1 MEDGERRGKGEGIG
15 DVPPAGP
22 VAVPSGPASPP
33 RPPTD
38 VRSAGA
44 SDPEKSPMPI
54 SFDPADALGSDWRS
68 ARWLGRIDLG
78 AGPSPVLVVDGIAYD
93 MARVAPTVAELVAG
107 GTFDHA
113 QGEEIGALDAIG
125 LSVDG
130 LPRLLSPI
138 DLQCVKAAGVT
149 FAVSAMERV
158 IEERARGDAGAAA
171 EVRSRLEGRIG
182 GSMRAVVP
190 GSPEAAALKQALIDE
205 GLWSQYLEV
214 AIGPDAEIFTKAPV
228 LATVGWGAD
237 VGIRSDSTWNNPEPE
252 VVLLAGPDGRAVGAT
267 LGNDVNLR
275 DFEGRSALLLGKA
288 KDNNASC
295 SLGAFVRL
303 FDADFTMD
311 DVRRAEITLRIEG
324 TDGYTLDG
332 ASSMNQISR
341 DPEELLRQAL
351 SEHQYPDGLVLF
363 LGTLF
368 APTQDRD
375 VPGQG
380 FTHKIGDTV
389 AIETPRLGRLVN
401 TVSTSKA
408 APPWRF
414 GLTALIR
421 NLAGRGLL
429 A

>member
-1 MEDGERRGKGEGIG
+1 
-15 DVPPAGP
+15 
-22 VAVPSGPASPP
+22 
-33 RPPTD
+33 
-38 VRSAGA
+38 
-44 SDPEKSPMPI
+44 MPI
-54 SFDPADALGSDWRS
+54 SFDPADALGSEWRTG
-68 ARWLGRIDLG
+68 RWLGRIDRG
-78 AGPSPVLVVDGIAYD
+78 DGPTPVLVVDGIVHD
-93 MARVAPTVAELVAG
+93 MARVAPTVAELVA
-107 GTFDHA
+107 TDA
-113 QGEEIGALDAIG
+113 LDPARGEAIGALETLG

-171 EVRSRLEGRIG
+171 EVRARLEGRIG
-182 GSMRAVVP
+182 GSMRAVQP
-190 GSPEAAALKQALIDE
+190 GSAEAAALKQALIDE

-228 LATVGWGAD
+228 LATVGWGAE

-252 VVLLAGPDGRAVGAT
+252 VVLLVGPDGRPVGAT

-303 FDADFTMD
+303 FDDTYTMD
-311 DVRRAEITLRIEG
+311 DVRQAEISLRIEG
-324 TDGYTLDG
+324 TDGHVLDG

-341 DPEELLRQAL
+341 DPEELVRQAL
-351 SEHQYPDGLVLF
+351 SEHHYPDGFVLF

-375 VPGQG
+375 VAGQG

-389 AIETPRLGRLVN
+389 AIATPRLGRLVN
-401 TVSTSKA
+401 TVTTSKA
-408 APPWRF
+408 AAPWEF

-429 A
+429 PA